1 MLNIKQIKN
10 RLADYQPPM
19 LEQEFERHAAVTM
32 LLRDNGKET
41 EVLLIRRAEQEN
53 DPWSG
58 DLGFPGGRIEDSDP
72 NPRVAAERETWE
84 EIGFCLNEENY
95 LGQSDDLAGAYLSV
109 HISCFIYQ
117 VDMDTRFKLNG
128 EVVDLFW
135 VPINILLDP
144 QRNQKLTFF
153 YRGEDR
159 KHPGIR
165 LGEWSERPLWGITY
179 RLLDN
184 FFNLFDL
191 SFTYPES
198 LGLENKMKQTTRLV
212 NVNSFSQDEEVK
224 QLKTINPPVYR
235 GSTVLFD
242 NFEDLSRANAG
253 EYNGITY
260 GTDRL
265 PTQRAFEEAIR
276 ELEGGT
282 LTRAF
287 PSGISAIIN
296 VLLAF
301 TSSGDH
307 ILLCDNA
314 YGPTARFCTEIL
326 TKYNIQT
333 TFIPPAAGKEIES
346 YIQDNTKL
354 IFLES
359 PGSNTFEI
367 QDIPAITALAKKR
380 GIVTVLDNTWA
391 TPLYLDAFA
400 LGVDI
405 SIQSVTKYISGHSDL
420 LMGTATA
427 NEKYAEKLEQ
437 FYQILEFYTPEED
450 CYTAL
455 RGLRTLPL
463 RLRQHEQSAL
473 EIARWLESLPIIDQV
488 LHPALPSHPE
498 HQIWKRDFTGS
509 SGIFSFVF
517 KQEYEQEKLAEFV
530 NSLQLFGIGYSWG
543 GFKSLITAGKYN
555 RSQESKY
562 AGRTVV
568 RLNIGLEEPID
579 LIKDIESGFELLT

>member
-1 MLNIKQIKN
+1 MPV
-10 RLADYQPPM
+10 R
-19 LEQEFERHAAVTM
+19 T
-32 LLRDNGKET
+32 
-41 EVLLIRRAEQEN
+41 
-53 DPWSG
+53 
-58 DLGFPGGRIEDSDP
+58 
-72 NPRVAAERETWE
+72 
-84 EIGFCLNEENY
+84 
-95 LGQSDDLAGAYLSV
+95 
-109 HISCFIYQ
+109 
-117 VDMDTRFKLNG
+117 
-128 EVVDLFW
+128 
-135 VPINILLDP
+135 LLDP

-159 KHPGIR
+159 KHPGIK
-165 LGEWSERPLWGITY
+165 LSEWSERPLWGITY

-212 NVNSFSQDEEVK
+212 NANSFSQDEEIN
-224 QLKTINPPVYR
+224 QLKTINPPIYR

-242 NFEDLSRANAG
+242 SFEDLTLANAG
-253 EYNGITY
+253 KYSGITY

-265 PTQRAFEEAIR
+265 PTQRVFEEAIR
-276 ELEGGT
+276 ELEGGA

-287 PSGISAIIN
+287 PSGISAITN
-296 VLLAF
+296 TLLAF
-301 TSSGDH
+301 TSCGDH

-314 YGPTARFCTEIL
+314 YGPTARFCTELL

-333 TFIPPAAGKEIES
+333 TFIPPASGKEIEP
-346 YIQDNTKL
+346 YLQDNTKL

-367 QDIPAITALAKKR
+367 QDIPAITALAKTR
-380 GIVTVLDNTWA
+380 DIVTVLDNTWA

-400 LGVDI
+400 LGIDI
-405 SIQSVTKYISGHSDL
+405 SIQSVTKYISGHSDM

-427 NEKYAEKLEQ
+427 NEKYAEILKK
-437 FYQILEFYTPEED
+437 FYRILEIYTPEED

-473 EIARWLESLPIIDQV
+473 EIARWLEALPIIDRV

-517 KQEYEQEKLAEFV
+517 KHEYDQEKLAEFV
-530 NSLQLFGIGYSWG
+530 NSLQLFGIGFSWG

-562 AGRTVV
+562 AGKTVV
-568 RLNIGLEEPID
+568 RLNIGLEDPAD
-579 LIKDIESGFELLT
+579 LRNDLKSGFEILKK